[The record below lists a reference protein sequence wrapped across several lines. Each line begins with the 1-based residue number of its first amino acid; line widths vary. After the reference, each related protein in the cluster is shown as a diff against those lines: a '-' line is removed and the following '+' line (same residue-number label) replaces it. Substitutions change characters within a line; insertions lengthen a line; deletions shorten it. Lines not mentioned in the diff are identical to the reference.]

1 MINDKVV
8 FNDLEFFNLFLK
20 LCSKRL
26 LILNPTKKLAYL
38 KVLPVGHNN
47 K

>member
-1 MINDKVV
+1 MVSDKVV
-8 FNDLEFFNLFLK
+8 YNDLKFFNLFLK
-20 LCSKRL
+20 LCSKSL
-26 LILNPTKKLAYL
+26 LVLNPAKKLACL